1 MITMKRYIIIVAAL
15 MTALS
20 AGAQTTD
27 ATIKKVKETYT
38 LDADGSISYNYSKV
52 MTYNTHYSF
61 FSLFGETF
69 VVYNPEYQDL
79 TINHCYT
86 IQKDGTR
93 IDAPENA
100 FNKVLPRPVA
110 DAPAYNHI
118 TEMVI
123 THTGLE
129 LGATVYL
136 DYTIHTKPGMMG
148 SLDIDRTLSQPGTDI
163 KEYTVNINIPEG
175 KNLDWK
181 LSGSKVKPVVNEGSY
196 TWIFRNLP
204 VGAGEAYTAVNGE
217 GLPRL
222 TATTSESLESSLVPF
237 TMETRDLCKVP
248 AEIVNGIVDAGQKAE
263 AIQKFVVNGLGNSGL
278 LPEWTGYRFR
288 QCGEV
293 LRTAYGTVL
302 EKALAMARLMRAEG
316 LEAEVVLVFPAN
328 AVKSLKTI
336 KDYLVRCDGTYYSV
350 TTPQKV
356 DPALRADRDEYYDI
370 SGKKIGIT
378 AKVMDIRCETT
389 ADIFVQDGTIYIK
402 TSEGIEEPLK
412 TYGGYAVYTIPSG
425 NGVDAWKMNLLHQ
438 KRREMCEIPYAI
450 DEVETVQI
458 QTEDIQWEGNPAVQ
472 SIDNVAGKVLVSIS
486 SDGKTINV
494 NRHIRLNKSL
504 YTPSEYPALR
514 ELLLA
519 WDNRNFR
526 KLIFS
531 PASLQYKK

>member
-1 MITMKRYIIIVAAL
+1 

-27 ATIKKVKETYT
+27 ATLKKVKETYT
-38 LDADGSISYNYSKV
+38 LNADGSISYNYSKE

-100 FNKVLPRPVA
+100 FNKVLPRPAA
-110 DAPAYNHI
+110 DAPAYNHL

-136 DYTIHTKPGMMG
+136 DYTIHTKPGMME
-148 SLDIDRTLSQPGTDI
+148 SMDIDCTISQPGTEI
-163 KEYTVNINIPEG
+163 KEYTVNINIPKG
-175 KNLDWK
+175 KNLDWR
-181 LSGSKVKPVVNEGSY
+181 LTGSRVKPVVNEGSY
-196 TWIFRNLP
+196 TWTFRNLP
-204 VGAGEAYTAVNGE
+204 AGAGEAYTAMNGE

-222 TATTSESLESSLVPF
+222 TATTSESIETALAPF
-237 TMETRDLCKVP
+237 TMETRDLCRVP
-248 AEIVNGIVDAGQKAE
+248 AKVVNGIADASQKAE
-263 AIQKFVVNGLGNSGL
+263 AIQKFIVSGLGNSGVP
-278 LPEWTGYRFR
+278 PEWTGFRFR

-316 LEAEVVLVFPAN
+316 LDAEVVFVFPAD

-336 KDYLVRCDGTYYSV
+336 KDYLVRCNGTYYSV
-350 TTPQKV
+350 ATTSKV
-356 DPALRADRDEYYDI
+356 NPALRADRDEYYDLC
-370 SGKKIGIT
+370 GKKIEFT
-378 AKVMDIRCETT
+378 ATAMEIRGETK
-389 ADIFVQDGTIYIK
+389 ASIFAKDGSIYIK
-402 TSEGIEEPLK
+402 TSEGTTEPLE
-412 TYGGYAVYTIPSG
+412 THGGYAVYTIPTG
-425 NGVDAWKMNLLHQ
+425 KGVDSWKMNFLHQ

-450 DEVETVQI
+450 DEAETIQI
-458 QTEDIQWEGNPAVQ
+458 QTEGIQWEGTPAVK
-472 SIDNVAGKVLVSIS
+472 SIDNAAGTVLLSIS
-486 SDGKTINV
+486 DDGNTIIV
-494 NRHIRLNKSL
+494 NRHIKLNKSL

-519 WDNRNFR
+519 WDNRNLR
-526 KLIFS
+526 ELIFS
-531 PASLQYKK
+531 PASLQDKK